1 MMKPTLKSTE
11 RHWIINHCLKIGM
24 AQIDTL
30 KFLKGMNHYKLQQ
43 PSFLIGTYDPCKDVN
58 DGARTGQPP
67 VDGKLDE

>member
-1 MMKPTLKSTE
+1 
-11 RHWIINHCLKIGM
+11 M